1 VSETQQTTLRLRLA
15 YGVGSVAYGVKDNGF
30 SYLLLFYYDVVLGL
44 ERSWVA
50 AALFAALLVDAISDP
65 IVGYLSDH
73 WRSRWGRRHPF
84 MYFAAFPVSISYLFL
99 WNPPSGLSQ
108 LQLLAWLFCLAILVR
123 TLITLYE
130 IPSTALVSELT
141 ENYDERTS
149 LLSYRYF
156 FGWWGGL
163 TMNALAFLVLF
174 PAAGGQAEPGGYQ
187 IYGWIAPGLMCAA
200 ILISAAGTHH
210 RIPTLKAPPATDHH
224 SARIA
229 FRELK
234 ETLSNPSIRVL
245 FGGAIFYGIAAGL
258 SASINI
264 YINTYFW
271 GLDSE
276 QIGLFSLSYFGS
288 AMIALPLSPLLSRK
302 FGKKRAAIGMSL
314 FSLFMLPLVV
324 SLRLFE
330 VMPPNGTSAL
340 FFTLLSFNFVDVMLL
355 ISSTTLISAMVA
367 DVVEESEVSTGRR
380 SEGVFFAART
390 FALKIVS
397 GAGIFSAAVLLSA
410 IGFPSDAAGGA
421 EVAPEVLR
429 RLGIVYV
436 ATAGTLYGIAIFFY
450 SRYRISRQSH
460 EDHLRSLAARGSGD
474 SSKAQ

>member
-1 VSETQQTTLRLRLA
+1 MSETEQTPLRVRLA

-65 IVGYLSDH
+65 IVGYVSDH

-84 MYFAAFPVSISYLFL
+84 MYFAALPVSVSYLFL
-99 WNPPSGLSQ
+99 WNPPSALSPP
-108 LQLLAWLFCLAILVR
+108 QLLAWLFFVAILVR

-141 ENYDERTS
+141 EDYDERTS
-149 LLSYRYF
+149 LLAYRYF

-187 IYGWIAPGLMCAA
+187 LYGWIAPGLMCAA

-210 RIPTLKAPPATDHH
+210 RIPTLRAPPITEHQ
-224 SARIA
+224 SVRIA

-264 YINTYFW
+264 YVNTYFW
-271 GLDSE
+271 GLDSR

-288 AMIALPLSPLLSRK
+288 AMLALPLSPLLSRK

-330 VMPPNGTSAL
+330 LMPPNGTSAL
-340 FFTLLSFNFVDVMLL
+340 FFALLSFNFVDVMLL
-355 ISSTTLISAMVA
+355 ISSTTLISSMVA

-397 GAGIFSAAVLLSA
+397 GAGIFSAAVLLSW
-410 IGFPSDAAGGA
+410 IDFPSDAATGG
-421 EVAPEVLR
+421 EVTSEVLR
-429 RLGIVYV
+429 RLGMVYV
-436 ATAGTLYGIAIFFY
+436 GSVGSLYAIAIFFY
-450 SRYRISRQSH
+450 SRYRINRESH
-460 EDHLRSLAARGSGD
+460 EGHLRSLAERGSSEPG
-474 SSKAQ
+474 